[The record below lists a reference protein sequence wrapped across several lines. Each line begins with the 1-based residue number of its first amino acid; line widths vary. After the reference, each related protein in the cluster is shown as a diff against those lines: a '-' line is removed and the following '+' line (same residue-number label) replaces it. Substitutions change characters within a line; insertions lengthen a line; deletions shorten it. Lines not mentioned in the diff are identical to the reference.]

1 MLCVKLTVCFISVL
15 LVPEGLCLGDGT
27 HHASFPGECRTQGSQ
42 HCRLVMRYG
51 LVILRC
57 LHRETE
63 EERRANATRISLR
76 NGEIWN
82 GLAKLLIVYDAC
94 SICGHTLWGKMIL
107 NNAVL
112 LDCNCKDNYGI
123 RMKRLICSVWL
134 FQRILERWVMIY
146 SLLLLFYTVLR

>member
-57 LHRETE
+57 LHRKTE
-63 EERRANATRISLR
+63 EERRANATHISLGNR
-76 NGEIWN
+76 KILN
-82 GLAKLLIVYDAC
+82 GLPTFDPTSAFMILVAYF
-94 SICGHTLWGKMIL
+94 LWGKILL

-112 LDCNCKDNYGI
+112 LACNCKDNYGI
-123 RMKRLICSVWL
+123 RMKCLICFVWL
-134 FQRILERWVMIY
+134 FQGILGQWIMIY
-146 SLLLLFYTVLR
+146 SLLLQFYTVLQ